1 MFFGNEMT
9 SANGKFLYDAISAN
23 KPASDYDKHFLWI
36 TSWNSEAV
44 FFPFLQLNYVWP
56 VLCIFF
62 IFVLSHVDGIC
73 TTDDNVPLTIILS
86 AQIRSGRHC
95 LIYLQLWE

>member
-1 MFFGNEMT
+1 MISTFYELLAETVRLFFPIFAIKLCLT
-9 SANGKFLYDAISAN
+9 SAL
-23 KPASDYDKHFLWI
+23 H
-36 TSWNSEAV
+36 
-44 FFPFLQLNYVWP
+44 
-56 VLCIFF
+56 CF

-95 LIYLQLWE
+95 LIYLQL